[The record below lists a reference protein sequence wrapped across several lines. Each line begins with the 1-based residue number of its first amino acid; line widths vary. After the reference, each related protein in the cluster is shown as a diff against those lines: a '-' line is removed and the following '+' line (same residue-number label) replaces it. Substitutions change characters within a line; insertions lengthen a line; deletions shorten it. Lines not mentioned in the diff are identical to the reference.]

1 MSPFNTFTVA
11 SAAAPTIVGT
21 AFSHFLDNNK
31 LLENTPKASL
41 SYHEGVELIRKFLI
55 HASQHTVEQ
64 LQAFTA
70 QYVPHP
76 IWVHTEDESIPA
88 EFLERSAA
96 HVVEQLGTDGVERV
110 GGKQWWKWTPK
121 KLTAEWIEMR
131 KDWWTRTRHPEILP
145 RTMFYVHGGGYFF
158 GSVDEHR
165 YQLQRHARKL
175 KARVFAPRY
184 RLAPQFP
191 FPCAI
196 YDALACYLYLISI
209 QSPET
214 VIVAGDSAGGGML
227 LSLLVILRD
236 QGLPMPAGAVLISPW
251 VDLCHSFPSIVAGN
265 EHDFMPPHG
274 FFHKPSRAWPP
285 PTGEDVEAP
294 TDSEKPPIIPVHKK
308 AVTIAGNLVTLKD
321 QIHMYTTNDLMDHPL
336 VSPVLQSTLGGL
348 PPLLIMTGGGEILRD
363 EQIYIAHKAAG
374 PDKYPT
380 WPDHFAKDP
389 SGRQEAALEKNYPPT
404 RVWLQV
410 HDGCCHVT
418 PTLSFT
424 RPAKLMFRVIAHFGA
439 WALSNATSTSIKVDE
454 DDDISLISTDENSA
468 VPPGHHKLRQTGTI
482 KGSNSQN
489 VPPFEDNMIRQR
501 VDHQGRIFE
510 LPPVQELPGMQLAPD
525 QIGVIKPEPVRRWL
539 EAKTKSDAK
548 FSKAMKGVEKKRAKE
563 MLAMLQEEKPEGE
576 EGRERPPPSA
586 LFGRMKREKVGEGA
600 AAAAASGGIGR
611 SSLGL
616 RFWSLMGYSH
626 DEKTMARE
634 EKAEAKA
641 EVAEGAQR
649 SSGAIRK
656 KDE

>member
-11 SAAAPTIVGT
+11 SAATPTIVGT
-21 AFSHFLDNNK
+21 ALSHFLDNK
-31 LLENTPKASL
+31 HLENTPKASL
-41 SYHEGVELIRKFLI
+41 SYHEGVELVRKFLLY
-55 HASQHTVEQ
+55 ASQHTVEQ

-76 IWVHTEDESIPA
+76 IWVHTEDESIPT
-88 EFLERSAA
+88 EFLEKSAA
-96 HVVEQLGTDGVERV
+96 HVVEQLGADGVERV
-110 GGKQWWKWTPK
+110 GGREWWKWAPK

-196 YDALACYLYLISI
+196 YDVLACYLYLIST

-214 VIVAGDSAGGGML
+214 VILAGDSAGGGL
-227 LSLLVILRD
+227 ILSLLVILRD

-265 EHDFMPPHG
+265 EYDFMPPHG
-274 FFHKPSRAWPP
+274 FFHKPSQAWPP
-285 PTGEDVEAP
+285 PTEEDTEASI
-294 TDSEKPPIIPVHKK
+294 TSEKPPIPSVHKK
-308 AVTIAGNLVTLKD
+308 TVTIDGNLMTLKD
-321 QIHMYTTNDLMDHPL
+321 QIHMYTTNDLIDHPL

-348 PPLLIMTGGGEILRD
+348 PPLLIIAGGGEILRD
-363 EQIYIAHKAAG
+363 EQIYIAHKTAN

-380 WPDHFAKDP
+380 WPGHLIKDP
-389 SGRQEAALEKNYPPT
+389 SGRQQAALAKNYPPT
-404 RVWLQV
+404 KVWLQV
-410 HDGCCHVT
+410 YDGCCHVT

-424 RPAKLMFRVIAHFGA
+424 RPAKLMFRAIAHFSA
-439 WALSNATSTSIKVDE
+439 WALSNATNTSIKVDE
-454 DDDISLISTDENSA
+454 DDDISVISTDDDNTNIPLPNA
-468 VPPGHHKLRQTGTI
+468 PQGHKLRQTGTI
-482 KGSNSQN
+482 KGSNSMN
-489 VPPFEDNMIRQR
+489 VPAFDPENNMVRQQI
-501 VDHQGRIFE
+501 DHQGRIFE
-510 LPPVQELPGMQLAPD
+510 LPSVDELPGMSLLPE
-525 QIGVIKPEPVRRWL
+525 QIGVVKPEPVRRWL
-539 EAKTKSDAK
+539 EAKKKCDAK
-548 FSKAMKGVEKKRAKE
+548 FAKARREVERKRGKGQAVE
-563 MLAMLQEEKPEGE
+563 L
-576 EGRERPPPSA
+576 
-586 LFGRMKREKVGEGA
+586 
-600 AAAAASGGIGR
+600 AAASAAAGGGIGK

-641 EVAEGAQR
+641 EVADR
-649 SSGAIRK
+649 SSSAVCK
-656 KDE
+656 

>member
-11 SAAAPTIVGT
+11 SAAMPTIVGT
-21 AFSHFLDNNK
+21 AFSHFLDNK
-31 LLENTPKASL
+31 LLESTPKACL
-41 SYHEGVELIRKFLI
+41 SYHEGIELVRKFLI
-55 HASQHTVEQ
+55 YASHHTVEQ

-88 EFLERSAA
+88 EFLEKSAA
-96 HVVEQLGTDGVERV
+96 HVVEQLGTDGVEKI
-110 GGKQWWKWTPK
+110 GGKQWWKWAPK

-131 KDWWTRTRHPEILP
+131 KDWRARTRHPEILP

-196 YDALACYLYLISI
+196 YDALACYLYLVSI

-214 VIVAGDSAGGGML
+214 VILAGDSAGGGMV

-236 QGLPMPAGAVLISPW
+236 QGLPMPAGTVLISPW

-274 FFHKPSRAWPP
+274 FFHRPSQAWPP
-285 PTGEDVEAP
+285 PTRDVEAP
-294 TDSEKPPIIPVHKK
+294 VDQEKPPIIPVHKK
-308 AVTIAGNLVTLKD
+308 TVTIAGNLVTLKD

-348 PPLLIMTGGGEILRD
+348 PPLLIITGGGEILRD
-363 EQIYIAHKAAG
+363 EQIYIAHKAASPG
-374 PDKYPT
+374 KYPT
-380 WPDHFAKDP
+380 WPGHFAKDP
-389 SGRQEAALEKNYPPT
+389 SGRQEAALGKNYPPT

-410 HDGCCHVT
+410 YDDCCHVT

-439 WALSNATSTSIKVDE
+439 WALSSATNTSIRVDE
-454 DDDISLISTDENSA
+454 DDDISVISTDENSA
-468 VPPGHHKLRQTGTI
+468 SPPGYHKLRQTGTI
-482 KGSNSQN
+482 KESNSQN
-489 VPPFEDNMIRQR
+489 VPPFEDNMIRQQI
-501 VDHQGRIFE
+501 DHQGRIFE
-510 LPPVQELPGMQLAPD
+510 LPPAQELPGMQLAPE
-525 QIGVIKPEPVRRWL
+525 QIGVVKPEPVRRWL
-539 EAKTKSDAK
+539 EAKARSDAK
-548 FSKAMKGVEKKRAKE
+548 FSKTRKRVERKRAE
-563 MLAMLQEEKPEGE
+563 ETLATPQE
-576 EGRERPPPSA
+576 
-586 LFGRMKREKVGEGA
+586 
-600 AAAAASGGIGR
+600 

-641 EVAEGAQR
+641 EVAEG
-649 SSGAIRK
+649 S
-656 KDE
+656 